1 MEIKKYLDSI
11 LPMFTRQRIFED
23 IDVVKQSLDENTLP
37 VYKEYAKLMGKENF
51 KSDFAN
57 GYQERFDK
65 RFEGKATGNIIG
77 TIAKQL
83 EGISEKLPIISQ
95 TVENSFADDIT
106 RNAMTILRVNVLQYL
121 ESISYTV
128 QYARRLLISIVA
140 YEVNAYNENIDV
152 DIIDGELLWL
162 EDNFATFVTC
172 LNVLDTTDDKLK
184 DTLKDIP
191 DVAVN
196 PDSVDNVIAMVG
208 KDKADPMQF
217 GFIPVM
223 LNPAY
228 HIGMR
233 IAEWQ
238 ADRYRKSVDEREM
251 LQYRLLQYKL
261 VEAGKGDAA
270 LERKIKITQDRIEK
284 LNYKI
289 AKMEER

>member
-57 GYQERFDK
+57 GYQERFNK

>member
-172 LNVLDTTDDKLK
+172 LNVLNTTDEKLK

>member
-172 LNVLDTTDDKLK
+172 LNVLETTDDKLK

>member
-37 VYKEYAKLMGKENF
+37 VYKEYAKLMGKEKF

>member
-65 RFEGKATGNIIG
+65 RFDGKATGNIIG

-95 TVENSFADDIT
+95 MVENSFADDIT

-140 YEVNAYNENIDV
+140 YEVNAYNEHIDV

-172 LNVLDTTDDKLK
+172 LNVLDTTDEKLK

-238 ADRYRKSVDEREM
+238 ADQYRKSVDEREM

-270 LERKIKITQDRIEK
+270 LERKIKITQDRIDK

-289 AKMEER
+289 AKAEER